1 MWHEFHSWTRAGIIE
16 HADLSTAHPQQ
27 SPGESTSYMEES
39 SVLPEVLWEG
49 HARLKF
55 VLTNR

>member
-1 MWHEFHSWTRAGIIE
+1 MCYEFHSWTRAGIIE
-16 HADLSTAHPQQ
+16 RADVPTATPEQSPDESTA
-27 SPGESTSYMEES
+27 YIEEN

>member
-16 HADLSTAHPQQ
+16 RTDVPTASLEQP
-27 SPGESTSYMEES
+27 PGESTAYIEEN